1 VNPFDKT
8 LLEDSE
14 SSFVIDSTDCS
25 TIVREIIGFWE
36 KKKRGMKNPNP
47 KFMRRIGIEGWNKI

>member
-36 KKKRGMKNPNP
+36 EKKKG
-47 KFMRRIGIEGWNKI
+47 E